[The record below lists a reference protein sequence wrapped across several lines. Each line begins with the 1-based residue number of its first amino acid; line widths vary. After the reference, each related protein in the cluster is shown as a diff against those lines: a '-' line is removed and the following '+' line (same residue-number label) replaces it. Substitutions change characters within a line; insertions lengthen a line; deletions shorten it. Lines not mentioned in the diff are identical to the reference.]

1 MKKLFSLFI
10 FSLFIRFVFGQD
22 ITVKNGQN
30 YKVYNGVAGDTLTS
44 TTTAIDV
51 NIFLQ
56 NEDFND
62 EWYKYD
68 ISVDIDSS
76 GDGTDAT
83 VYLQGSYDNST
94 WTTITTT
101 TWGMTTTDTTIRYEN
116 LSSDEVIT
124 TSGTYA
130 SASYIIA
137 QDSAASQLNFADTV
151 RVPAITVTD
160 SRVNTYVLTSVQWPY
175 LRVYAVGAGSGARAE
190 LSQIRAY
197 FIKPKNQ

>member
-10 FSLFIRFVFGQD
+10 FSLFIGFVFGQD

-30 YKVYNGVAGDTLTS
+30 YKVYNGVTGDTLTS

-101 TWGMTTTDTTIRYEN
+101 T
-116 LSSDEVIT
+116 
-124 TSGTYA
+124 
-130 SASYIIA
+130 
-137 QDSAASQLNFADTV
+137 
-151 RVPAITVTD
+151 
-160 SRVNTYVLTSVQWPY
+160 
-175 LRVYAVGAGSGARAE
+175 
-190 LSQIRAY
+190 
-197 FIKPKNQ
+197 